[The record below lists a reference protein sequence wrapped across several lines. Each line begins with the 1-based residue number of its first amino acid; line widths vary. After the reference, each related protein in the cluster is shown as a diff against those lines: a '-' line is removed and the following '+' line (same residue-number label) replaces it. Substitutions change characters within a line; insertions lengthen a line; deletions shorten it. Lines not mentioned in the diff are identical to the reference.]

1 MMGSFDAG
9 NLAGVRDDRGLS
21 HAAATRHPCDVLN
34 KSATPP
40 V

>member
-21 HAAATRHPCDVLN
+21 HAATTRHPRDVLN
-34 KSATPP
+34 KSATPAG
-40 V
+40 